1 MTHSIVRLNHV
12 LFIIL
17 ICSIL
22 SACGGSSE
30 SGKVAPD
37 DDDNGSNGT
46 ANAKPSISILSPDGS
61 QLFSD
66 ATEITFR
73 ASSEDAEDGDISE
86 FIEWNSSL
94 DGVLGSGAQFTT
106 NLRSGEHVISAN
118 ITDSDGETAEDSIQ
132 ITVNISQ
139 GVATV
144 SWIPPSLNTDGTNLN
159 DLAGYKIL
167 LGQSENNLNQY
178 WIVDASR
185 SDALLENLTVGAT
198 YYYAVLAF
206 NQFGIESQTS
216 SVSSFQVE
224 D

>member
-1 MTHSIVRLNHV
+1 MTQSIVRLNQV
-12 LFIIL
+12 LFVIL

-22 SACGGSSE
+22 GACGGSSE
-30 SGKVAPD
+30 SGKVESD
-37 DDDNGSNGT
+37 DGNGANGT
-46 ANAKPSISILSPDGS
+46 ANAKPTISILSPDGS

-86 FIEWNSSL
+86 FIEWNSSV
-94 DGVLGSGAQFTT
+94 DGVLGSGAQLTT
-106 NLRSGEHVISAN
+106 NLRSGEHVISAQ
-118 ITDSDGETAEDSIQ
+118 ITDSDGEAAEDSIQ

-144 SWIPPSLNTDGTNLN
+144 SWVPPSLNTDGSSLN

-167 LGQSENNLNQY
+167 LGQSEDNLNQY
-178 WIVDASR
+178 QLVDASR
-185 SDALLENLTVGAT
+185 SSFLLENLTVGAT

-216 SVSSFQVE
+216 SVSSFQVA